1 VNITG
6 TAIMHAP
13 AGQVWAALTDPAVL
27 ARTIP
32 GCERLEPAG
41 PDSYRFTVTAGV
53 ASVRGTYTGEVALS
67 QQREPTSLVLTA
79 RCAGGPG
86 TVATSIHITLTPA
99 GATTQIGYDADAAVS
114 GLIASVGQRML
125 ASVAGR
131 LGAEFFTS
139 VDQVL
144 TGNADQ
150 VLTGNGAAPAEPAP
164 LAVPGPTE
172 VPAMGPTTGGT
183 AAPAFLGGA
192 LVGAA
197 ATAAGVAIARL
208 IGRRAR

>member
-1 VNITG
+1 MNISG
-6 TAIMHAP
+6 TVIMHAP

-27 ARTIP
+27 VRTIP
-32 GCERLEPAG
+32 GCERLVPAG

-99 GATTQIGYDADAAVS
+99 GATTEVGYDADAAVG
-114 GLIASVGQRML
+114 GLIAGVGQRML
-125 ASVAGR
+125 ASVVGR
-131 LGAEFFTS
+131 LTAEFFTS

-144 TGNADQ
+144 TGH
-150 VLTGNGAAPAEPAP
+150 GAHPASPAP
-164 LAVPGPTE
+164 PAVPGPAE
-172 VPAMGPTTGGT
+172 VPTAGPTAVPTQGAT
-183 AAPAFLGGA
+183 AAPVFLGGA

>member
-1 VNITG
+1 MNISG

-13 AGQVWAALTDPAVL
+13 AGEVWAALTDPAVL
-27 ARTIP
+27 VRTIP

-67 QQREPTSLVLTA
+67 QQHEPTSLVLTA

-99 GATTQIGYDADAAVS
+99 GATTEVGYDADAAVG
-114 GLIASVGQRML
+114 GLIAGVGQRML

-131 LGAEFFTS
+131 LAAEFFTS

-144 TGNADQ
+144 TWD
-150 VLTGNGAAPAEPAP
+150 GAPPASPAP
-164 LAVPGPTE
+164 PSVPGPTE
-172 VPAMGPTTGGT
+172 VPTTGRTAVPTQGAT
-183 AAPAFLGGA
+183 AAPVFLGGA

>member
-27 ARTIP
+27 VRSIP

-41 PDSYRFTVTAGV
+41 LDSYRFTVTAGV

-86 TVATSIHITLTPA
+86 TVATTIHITLTPA
-99 GATTQIGYDADAAVS
+99 GATTEVGYNADAAVG
-114 GLIASVGQRML
+114 GLIAGVGQRML

-131 LGAEFFTS
+131 LAAEFFTS

-144 TGNADQ
+144 TGH
-150 VLTGNGAAPAEPAP
+150 GAPPANPAP
-164 LAVPGPTE
+164 PAVPGPTE
-172 VPAMGPTTGGT
+172 VHTEVPIAGPTAVPTQGAT
-183 AAPAFLGGA
+183 AAPVFLGGA